1 MKLARIKWEKI
12 AAIIITPLFA
22 YIIGLHTIRS
32 NFDFESVMA
41 EVLIYG
47 IVELLFCGLLY
58 SLRKDLLEQ

>member
-12 AAIIITPLFA
+12 SAIIITPLFA
-22 YIIGLHTIRS
+22 YIIGLHTVRS

-47 IVELLFCGLLY
+47 IVGLLFCGSLY
-58 SLRKDLLEQ
+58 SFRKSLLEQ